1 MTQSSLLLLPLA
13 AYTVDYTT
21 GAMMSFTRVFAVMF
35 NGCTGIMAGSNMSG
49 KTSLKKD
56 EGKQWW
62 LSLAVCHFR
71 NDENNKFNMLSAII
85 LAKAI
90 KESPVRGSIGQ
101 RVKACSYCTLFDINH
116 LVFKIYHFFFFFFF

>member
-1 MTQSSLLLLPLA
+1 MTQSTLLSLPLA

-21 GAMMSFTRVFAVMF
+21 GAMMSFARVFAVMF

-49 KTSLKKD
+49 KTSLKKL
-56 EGKQWW
+56 GKQWC

-71 NDENNKFNMLSAII
+71 NDENKFNVLRVII

-90 KESPVRGSIGQ
+90 KESPVRGH
-101 RVKACSYCTLFDINH
+101 RVKTCSY
-116 LVFKIYHFFFFFFF
+116 